1 LDILVLA
8 AHPDD
13 EVLGMGGTIKKLV
26 KQQNKIHL
34 CVVSEGAS
42 AQYDDK
48 KMIKIRKEACLKS
61 GKILGISTYT
71 FLNFQDMKL
80 DSIPQLE
87 INIELEKIIKKLKP
101 KVVYTTPSNDL
112 NKDHQKVF
120 ESTLVVSR
128 AHGNSV
134 KEVLSYEIPAIIKFA
149 FTPTVYE
156 DIHKEFPTKI
166 KAFKQ
171 YKTEIMKFPHPRSIE
186 AIETLSKFR
195 GMESGLIRAE
205 GFQLIKKIQS

>member
-1 LDILVLA
+1 
-8 AHPDD
+8 
-13 EVLGMGGTIKKLV
+13 
-26 KQQNKIHL
+26 
-34 CVVSEGAS
+34 
-42 AQYDDK
+42 
-48 KMIKIRKEACLKS
+48 MIKIRKEACLKS